1 MLVNEYYIVQRSRNQ
16 GKWWVTLTSGIEC
29 LSEKHARE
37 YMESLHREHPSDW
50 YRTVRHTEEA
60 EAGYFGKETYDM
72 KLQKECKSRPNLVA
86 EWKLGPEYEFAYCSN
101 CGHAEWADWDSTE
114 EAKDGVTDFCN
125 EVKFCPNCG
134 AKMEGKDN
142 GNN

>member
-1 MLVNEYYIVQRSRNQ
+1 MLVKEYYSVQRSRNQ
-16 GKWWVTLTSGIEC
+16 GKWWVNLTPGIEVM
-29 LSEKHARE
+29 SEKYARE

-50 YRTVRHTEEA
+50 YRIVRHTEEA

-72 KLQKECKSRPNLVA
+72 KSQEEYKSRPNLVA
-86 EWKLGPEYEFAYCSN
+86 KWELGPEYEFAYCSH
-101 CGHAEWADWDSTE
+101 CGHMEHAGWDTHSDAAEMIGTFHE
-114 EAKDGVTDFCN
+114 EY
-125 EVKFCPNCG
+125 KFCPNCG

>member
-1 MLVNEYYIVQRSRNQ
+1 MRNALDDIVSDIEYLVSEMGKNIPLDPKDRSYYAAVSAQY
-16 GKWWVTLTSGIEC
+16 
-29 LSEKHARE
+29 LSLANKLRKAIA
-37 YMESLHREHPSDW
+37 
-50 YRTVRHTEEA
+50 EER
-60 EAGYFGKETYDM
+60 
-72 KLQKECKSRPNLVA
+72 KSRPNLVA

-134 AKMEGKDN
+134 AKMEGGVYVK
-142 GNN
+142 